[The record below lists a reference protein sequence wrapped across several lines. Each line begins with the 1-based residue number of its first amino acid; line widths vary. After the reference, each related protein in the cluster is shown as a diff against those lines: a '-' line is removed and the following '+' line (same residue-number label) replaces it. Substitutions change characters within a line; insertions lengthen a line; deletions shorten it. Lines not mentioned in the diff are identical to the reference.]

1 MNNLDHVM
9 DDGHLIAT
17 LNQFFHFPEELEKMV
32 SSSAR
37 SYREDDKGAAAS
49 AAMASA
55 AVDIK
60 ETPKEYVFYTDVPGL
75 TKSDIQVHVEDGK
88 VLVMKCQGKRKREGE
103 EEEECKYLRMER
115 KSNRKF
121 VRKFT
126 LPGDADVDKIS
137 ASCADGVLTV
147 TVPRIPPEKKSK
159 TIEISVA

>member
-37 SYREDDKGAAAS
+37 SYREEDKGAAAS
-49 AAMASA
+49 AA
-55 AVDIK
+55 VDVK

-88 VLVMKCQGKRKREGE
+88 VLVMKFQGKRKREGE
-103 EEEECKYLRMER
+103 EEEECKYLRIER
-115 KSNRKF
+115 KTNRKF

-147 TVPRIPPEKKSK
+147 TVPRIPPVKKSK